1 MKNNE
6 LKLNEMEQIS
16 GGNFIDDVKD
26 VLKKIFP
33 NPLEPTKPVVPIIP
47 EPLIAR
53 GKC

>member
-26 VLKKIFP
+26 VLKTIFLDP
-33 NPLEPTKPVVPIIP
+33 FAPGYPIPVKPVID
-47 EPLIAR
+47 R